1 MCYPNCYV
9 ASISLGSNIP
19 HTIKVFKEAMEH
31 KGPAI
36 IIAYAPCQEH
46 GIKNGMSC
54 SISEGKLAVDVGYQ
68 LLMRYI
74 PEEEKLYL
82 DSKEPDFN
90 RYEEFLNNEV
100 RFNAL
105 KIKNKDKAEELLNS
119 QKEYAIKRYNYY
131 KKESSK

>member
-1 MCYPNCYV
+1 
-9 ASISLGSNIP
+9 
-19 HTIKVFKEAMEH
+19 MEH